1 MLCDPWK
8 NILPFPTRRL
18 NTNNLYTHFFMHLT
32 LDQIRLTHPHLYQ
45 AFSTLADG
53 ERHLHSI
60 SELDRYW
67 ERLKQPVQK
76 VIMAG
81 DSMPKEAR
89 ISGEYDLVYAG
100 GTLSLLHAGVMAKKY
115 GRKVMVFDRQTPAK
129 STRDWNISRNE
140 LLNLSAIGLLT
151 ESEVDSVIV
160 NRYKTGWVEFYQPDG
175 LQKRLTIENVLD
187 CAVDADML
195 LALAKERV
203 LAVAGSALLAETTF
217 TNCYQFDDHIV
228 VQVEDRQGK
237 SFWYKA
243 KVLVDV
249 MGILSPI
256 AMQLNKGFPQTHVC
270 PTVGTIATGFENVDF
285 DTGEILASLGP
296 ADTSSGKG
304 RQLIWEGFPAKDKQY
319 ITYLFFYDEADSQN
333 DKSLLSL
340 FETYFR
346 TLPEYKKPGPDFVI
360 HRPVYG
366 IIPAFCHDGFNRTR
380 EIADD
385 RIILFGDAASL
396 GSPLTFCGFGSMVRN
411 LHHLTAD
418 LDRALS
424 ENNMSK
430 KHLEQINA
438 YEPNVASMAN
448 LMKFMCFN
456 AATDEPNFVNDLMNN
471 VMIVLDDLPRHYREA
486 MFRDEM
492 KIEELA
498 VVMLRLAWRYP
509 KVLAV
514 TFDKLGAQGSLGFF
528 KNMVGWV
535 FSSVR

>member
-1 MLCDPWK
+1 MSLS
-8 NILPFPTRRL
+8 L
-18 NTNNLYTHFFMHLT
+18 NH
-32 LDQIRLTHPHLYQ
+32 IRLTHPNLYRV
-45 AFSTLADG
+45 FSTLADG
-53 ERHLHSI
+53 EQHLHRI
-60 SELDRYW
+60 MELDRYW
-67 ERLKQPVQK
+67 ERLKQPVRQ

-81 DSMPKEAR
+81 DTLPKEAR

-100 GTLSLLHAGVMAKKY
+100 GTLSLLHAAVMAGKY
-115 GRKVMVFDRQTPAK
+115 GRKVMIFDRQTPAK

-160 NRYKTGWVEFYQPDG
+160 RRYKTGWVEFYQPDG
-175 LQKRLTIENVLD
+175 SQKRLTMENVLD

-195 LALAKERV
+195 LALAKDKV
-203 LAVAGSALLAETTF
+203 LAASGSKLLSETSF
-217 TNCYQFDDHIV
+217 TCCYQFDDHIV
-228 VQVEDRQGK
+228 VQVEDCQGK
-237 SFWYKA
+237 PFWYRA

-256 AMQLNKGFPQTHVC
+256 AMQLNEGMPQTHVC
-270 PTVGTIATGFENVDF
+270 PTVGTIASGFENVDF

-296 ADTSSGKG
+296 ADTFSGKG
-304 RQLIWEGFPAKDKQY
+304 RQLIWEGFPAKERQY
-319 ITYLFFYDEADSQN
+319 ITYLFFYDEADSLN

-340 FETYFR
+340 FETYFI
-346 TLPEYKKPGPDFVI
+346 TLPQYKKPGADFMI

-385 RIILFGDAASL
+385 HIILFGDAASL

-430 KHLEQINA
+430 KHLEKISA

-448 LMKFMCFN
+448 LMKYMCFN
-456 AATDEPNFVNDLMNN
+456 AATDEPNFVNDLMNE
-471 VMIVLDDLPRHYREA
+471 VMIVLDDLPQHYRQA

-498 VVMLRLAWRYP
+498 TVMLRLAWRYP
-509 KVLAV
+509 KVLTV
-514 TFDKLGAQGSLGFF
+514 TWDKLGVQGSLGFF
-528 KNMVGWV
+528 KNIVGWA
-535 FSSVR
+535 FSAVR